1 MISHFKI
8 DPQDSCF
15 LSKTLFKIQC
25 TVSCNLHF
33 ILYSKPQGNP
43 DLKEGCTS
51 PTGTPNL
58 LAGQTCCQ
66 FSVYSPTLN

>member
-43 DLKEGCTS
+43 DFEEGYS
-51 PTGTPNL
+51 APPGPDKPAVSSQFTPRL
-58 LAGQTCCQ
+58 
-66 FSVYSPTLN
+66 